1 MRTSLN
7 IENNMTIITEMKND
21 SIFQILEYDNLEGSK
36 NVNVAIQLNQLRDA
50 GIRLKQGRVVLNES
64 SIRVQAGALSFLKG
78 EINIKNKVGG
88 VLTLSK
94 KIFSS
99 KATGESISKPV
110 YHGTGEIFLEPTFG
124 HFALIFL
131 EDEEIII
138 DDKMFYA
145 CEEEIQVVTSIIKNP
160 TAAIFGEE
168 ELFSTKLKG
177 NGIALLEIPVPETE
191 IFRCRLYKDTLKV
204 DGNFAVLRSGDIEV
218 SVEKTTKTIAG
229 TIMSGEGLLN
239 VYKGTGEVWLI
250 PTKSIYDKLDNN
262 RVEIIDE
269 EEEEE

>member
-7 IENNMTIITEMKND
+7 IENNMTIIAEMKND
-21 SIFQILEYDNLEGSK
+21 SIFQVLEYDNLEGSK
-36 NVNVAIQLNQLRDA
+36 NINVAIQLNQIRDA
-50 GIRLKQGRVVLNES
+50 GIRLKQGRILLRDS
-64 SIRVQAGALSFLKG
+64 SIRVQAGALSFMKG
-78 EINIKNKVGG
+78 DINIKNKTGG
-88 VLTLSK
+88 VLTLGK

-99 KATGESISKPV
+99 KATGESISKPL

-145 CEEEIQVVTSIIKNP
+145 CDEEIEVATHVIKNP
-160 TAAIFGEE
+160 SVAILGDE

-177 NGIALLEIPVPETE
+177 SGIVLLEIPVPETE
-191 IFRCRLYKDTLKV
+191 IFRCKIYKDTLKV
-204 DGNFAVLRSGDIEV
+204 DGNFAILRSGNIEV
-218 SVEKTTKTIAG
+218 TVEKSTKTIAG

-239 VYKGTGEVWLI
+239 VYKGIGEVWLI

-262 RVEIIDE
+262 RIEIIDE
-269 EEEEE
+269 EEDEE

>member
-21 SIFQILEYDNLEGSK
+21 SIFQVLEYDNLEGSS
-36 NVNVAIQLNQLRDA
+36 NVNVAIQLNQIRDA
-50 GIRLKQGRVVLNES
+50 GVRLKQGRILLNDS
-64 SIRVQAGALSFLKG
+64 TIRVQAGALSFMKG

-88 VLTLSK
+88 VFTLSK
-94 KIFSS
+94 KLFSS
-99 KATGESISKPV
+99 KATEETISKPV
-110 YHGTGEIFLEPTFG
+110 YHGKGEIFLEPTFG

-138 DDKMFYA
+138 DDKLFYA
-145 CEEEIQVVTSIIKNP
+145 CEEDIEVTTKMIKNP
-160 TAAIFGEE
+160 AVAILGDE

-177 NGIALLEIPVPETE
+177 SGIVLLEIPVPETE

-204 DGNFAVLRSGDIEV
+204 DGDFAILRSGDIEV
-218 SVEKTTKTIAG
+218 SLEKSTKTIAG

-250 PTKSIYDKLDNN
+250 PTKAIYDKLDNN
-262 RVEIIDE
+262 RVDIIEEDDE
-269 EEEEE
+269 E